1 MMTNDNDTLFT
12 RQKYEEQHN
21 ANGETKKLVKDSV
34 IAKVMASATV
44 GMAVGAGAA
53 YAAEHLHKDAENNPV
68 SSEEQAQQNEPTV
81 EERLAELEEKERI
94 REQQEQERQ
103 RAEQERQQREMQR
116 QQQEKERQRREEEKE
131 DKEDKPKIK
140 KEDNFLEDHD
150 VKIEGVTE
158 ETLEDGTTVQIY
170 YGTVDAHQAN
180 LLADGNGNVVAA
192 VIDGNDNGNVDEN
205 EIIDL
210 RNEHIN
216 TQQLNTHQASA
227 PEQEVTVV
235 AVRNDVEVE
244 GETMD
249 MALVSVDGNTG
260 VLIDTDQNGE
270 VNLIAA
276 DVNQNGSMDEDE
288 IADFSEAHI
297 PMPSQDDVNGC
308 TTAQM
313 DDGMQDYSNN
323 ADTTIYE
330 I

>member
-1 MMTNDNDTLFT
+1 MTNDNDTLFT
-12 RQKYEEQHN
+12 RKMNAIQQN
-21 ANGETKKLVKDSV
+21 ANSEKKKLVKDSV
-34 IAKVMASATV
+34 IAKVMASATA
-44 GMAVGAGAA
+44 GMAVGATAGMAVGTGAA
-53 YAAEHLHKDAENNPV
+53 YAAEHLHKDAENNLV
-68 SSEEQAQQNEPTV
+68 SPAEQAQQNEPTA
-81 EERLAELEEKERI
+81 EESLAELEEKERS

-103 RAEQERQQREMQR
+103 RRE
-116 QQQEKERQRREEEKE
+116 EDKEEKE
-131 DKEDKPKIK
+131 EKEDKPKIK

-150 VKIEGVTE
+150 VKIKGVTE

-170 YGTVDAHQAN
+170 YGTVDAHPAN
-180 LLADGNGNVVAA
+180 IFADGNGNVVAA

-288 IADFSEAHI
+288 IADVSEAHI

>member
-1 MMTNDNDTLFT
+1 MTNDNDTLFT
-12 RQKYEEQHN
+12 RKMN
-21 ANGETKKLVKDSV
+21 AIQQNTNSEKKKLVKDSV
-34 IAKVMASATV
+34 IAKVMASATAGMAV
-44 GMAVGAGAA
+44 GATAGLAVGAGAA
-53 YAAEHLHKDAENNPV
+53 YTAEHLHKDAENNPV
-68 SSEEQAQQNEPTV
+68 SPAEQAQQNEPTA
-81 EERLAELEEKERI
+81 EESLAELEEKESI
-94 REQQEQERQ
+94 REQQKQ
-103 RAEQERQQREMQR
+103 
-116 QQQEKERQRREEEKE
+116 ERQRREEEKE

-150 VKIEGVTE
+150 VKIKGVTE

-170 YGTVDAHQAN
+170 YGTIDAHQAN
-180 LLADGNGNVVAA
+180 IFADGNGNVVAA
-192 VIDGNDNGNVDEN
+192 VIDSNDNGNVDEN

-249 MALVSVDGNTG
+249 MALVSVDGKTG

-288 IADFSEAHI
+288 IADVSEAHI

>member
-12 RQKYEEQHN
+12 RKMNAIQQN
-21 ANGETKKLVKDSV
+21 ANSEKKKLVKDSV
-34 IAKVMASATV
+34 IAQVMASATAGMAV
-44 GMAVGAGAA
+44 SATAGMAVGTGAA

-68 SSEEQAQQNEPTV
+68 SPAEQAQQNEPTA
-81 EERLAELEEKERI
+81 EESLAELEEKERS

-103 RAEQERQQREMQR
+103 R
-116 QQQEKERQRREEEKE
+116 REEEKEDKE

-150 VKIEGVTE
+150 VKIEGATE

-170 YGTVDAHQAN
+170 YGTVDAHPAN
-180 LLADGNGNVVAA
+180 IFADDNGNVVAA

-210 RNEHIN
+210 RDEHIN

-288 IADFSEAHI
+288 IADVSEAHI

>member
-12 RQKYEEQHN
+12 RKMNAIQQN
-21 ANGETKKLVKDSV
+21 ANSEKKKLVKDSV
-34 IAKVMASATV
+34 IAKVMASATA
-44 GMAVGAGAA
+44 GMAVGATAGLAVGATAGMAVGTGAA
-53 YAAEHLHKDAENNPV
+53 YAAEHLHKDAENNLV
-68 SSEEQAQQNEPTV
+68 SPEEQAQQNEPTA
-81 EERLAELEEKERI
+81 EESLAELEEKERS
-94 REQQEQERQ
+94 REQQEQ
-103 RAEQERQQREMQR
+103 
-116 QQQEKERQRREEEKE
+116 ERQRREEEKE

-150 VKIEGVTE
+150 VKIKGATE

-170 YGTVDAHQAN
+170 YGTIDAHPAN
-180 LLADGNGNVVAA
+180 LFADGNGNVVAA
-192 VIDGNDNGNVDEN
+192 VIDSNDNGNVDEN

-210 RNEHIN
+210 RNEHIT
-216 TQQLNTHQASA
+216 TQQLNTHQASV

-288 IADFSEAHI
+288 IADVSEAHI

-313 DDGMQDYSNN
+313 DDGIQDYSNN

>member
-12 RQKYEEQHN
+12 RKMNAIQHN
-21 ANGETKKLVKDSV
+21 ANGEKKKLVKDSV
-34 IAKVMASATV
+34 IAKVMASATAGIAV
-44 GMAVGAGAA
+44 SATAGMAIGTGAA
-53 YAAEHLHKDAENNPV
+53 YAAEHLHKDAENVPV
-68 SSEEQAQQNEPTV
+68 SPEEQAQQNEPTA
-81 EERLAELEEKERI
+81 EESLAELEEKESS
-94 REQQEQERQ
+94 REQQEQ
-103 RAEQERQQREMQR
+103 
-116 QQQEKERQRREEEKE
+116 ERQRREEEKE
-131 DKEDKPKIK
+131 DKEDKEDKPKIEK
-140 KEDNFLEDHD
+140 KDNFLEDHD
-150 VKIEGVTE
+150 VKIKGVTE

-170 YGTVDAHQAN
+170 YGTVDAHPAN
-180 LLADGNGNVVAA
+180 LFADGNGNVVAA

-260 VLIDTDQNGE
+260 VLIDTDQNSE

-276 DVNQNGSMDEDE
+276 DVNQNGSMDEEE
-288 IADFSEAHI
+288 IADVSEAHI

-308 TTAQM
+308 TIAQM

>member
-1 MMTNDNDTLFT
+1 MTNDNDTLFT
-12 RQKYEEQHN
+12 RKMN
-21 ANGETKKLVKDSV
+21 AIQQNTNSEKKKLVKDSV
-34 IAKVMASATV
+34 IAKVMASATAGMAV
-44 GMAVGAGAA
+44 GATAGLAVGAGAA
-53 YAAEHLHKDAENNPV
+53 YTAEHLHKDAENNPV
-68 SSEEQAQQNEPTV
+68 SPAEQAQQNEPTA
-81 EERLAELEEKERI
+81 EESLAELEEKESI
-94 REQQEQERQ
+94 REQQKQ
-103 RAEQERQQREMQR
+103 
-116 QQQEKERQRREEEKE
+116 ERQRREEEKE

-150 VKIEGVTE
+150 VKIKGVTE
-158 ETLEDGTTVQIY
+158 ETLEDGTMVQIY
-170 YGTVDAHQAN
+170 YGTVDAHPAN
-180 LLADGNGNVVAA
+180 IFADGNGNVVAA

-210 RNEHIN
+210 RNEHIT

-288 IADFSEAHI
+288 IADVSEAHI

-313 DDGMQDYSNN
+313 DDGIQDYSNN

>member
-1 MMTNDNDTLFT
+1 MMTNDNETLFT
-12 RQKYEEQHN
+12 RQMNAIQHN
-21 ANGETKKLVKDSV
+21 ANGEKKKLVKDSV
-34 IAKVMASATV
+34 IAQVMASATA
-44 GMAVGAGAA
+44 GMAVSATAGMAIGTGAA
-53 YAAEHLHKDAENNPV
+53 YAAEHLHKDADNNPV
-68 SSEEQAQQNEPTV
+68 SPAEQAQQNEPTA
-81 EERLAELEEKERI
+81 EESLAELEEKERS
-94 REQQEQERQ
+94 REQQEQE
-103 RAEQERQQREMQR
+103 R

-131 DKEDKPKIK
+131 DKDNEPKIK

-150 VKIEGVTE
+150 VKIKGVTE

-170 YGTVDAHQAN
+170 YGTIDAHQAN
-180 LLADGNGNVVAA
+180 LFADGNGNVVAA

-288 IADFSEAHI
+288 IADVSEAHI

>member
-1 MMTNDNDTLFT
+1 MTNDDDTLFT
-12 RQKYEEQHN
+12 RKMNAIQQN
-21 ANGETKKLVKDSV
+21 ANNEKKKLVKDSV
-34 IAKVMASATV
+34 IAQVMASATAGLAV
-44 GMAVGAGAA
+44 SATAGMAVGTGAA

-68 SSEEQAQQNEPTV
+68 SPEEQAQQNEPTA
-81 EERLAELEEKERI
+81 EESLAELEEKERI
-94 REQQEQERQ
+94 REQQEQERH
-103 RAEQERQQREMQR
+103 
-116 QQQEKERQRREEEKE
+116 QQEKERQHREEDKEEKE
-131 DKEDKPKIK
+131 DKDNEPKIK

-170 YGTVDAHQAN
+170 HGTIDAHQAN
-180 LLADGNGNVVAA
+180 LFADGNGNVVAA
-192 VIDGNDNGNVDEN
+192 VIDGNDNGNVDDN

-210 RNEHIN
+210 RNEHIT

-288 IADFSEAHI
+288 IADVSEAHI

-308 TTAQM
+308 MTAQM

-330 I
+330 A

>member
-1 MMTNDNDTLFT
+1 MTNDNDTLFT
-12 RQKYEEQHN
+12 RQMNAIQHN
-21 ANGETKKLVKDSV
+21 ANSEKKKLLKDSV
-34 IAKVMASATV
+34 IAQVMASATA
-44 GMAVGAGAA
+44 GMAVSATAGMAIGTGAA
-53 YAAEHLHKDAENNPV
+53 YAAEHLHKDAENDPV
-68 SSEEQAQQNEPTV
+68 SPAEQVQQNEPTA
-81 EERLAELEEKERI
+81 EESLAELEEKERS
-94 REQQEQERQ
+94 REQQEQERH
-103 RAEQERQQREMQR
+103 
-116 QQQEKERQRREEEKE
+116 QQEKERQHREEEKE
-131 DKEDKPKIK
+131 DKDNEPKIK

-150 VKIEGVTE
+150 VKIKGVTE

-170 YGTVDAHQAN
+170 YGTVDAHPAN
-180 LLADGNGNVVAA
+180 LFADGNGNVVAA

-308 TTAQM
+308 MTAQM

>member
-12 RQKYEEQHN
+12 RQMNAIQQN
-21 ANGETKKLVKDSV
+21 ANSEKKKLVKDSV
-34 IAKVMASATV
+34 IAQVMASATAGMAV
-44 GMAVGAGAA
+44 SATAGMAVGTGAA
-53 YAAEHLHKDAENNPV
+53 YAAEHLHKDAENDPV
-68 SSEEQAQQNEPTV
+68 SPAEQAQQNEPTA
-81 EERLAELEEKERI
+81 EESLAELEEKERS

-103 RAEQERQQREMQR
+103 HRE
-116 QQQEKERQRREEEKE
+116 EDKEEKE
-131 DKEDKPKIK
+131 EKEEKEDKPKIK

-150 VKIEGVTE
+150 VKIKGVTE

-170 YGTVDAHQAN
+170 YGTIDAHPAN
-180 LLADGNGNVVAA
+180 LFADGNGNVVAA

-216 TQQLNTHQASA
+216 TQQLNIHQASA

-244 GETMD
+244 GETVD

-288 IADFSEAHI
+288 IADVSEAHI

-313 DDGMQDYSNN
+313 DDGIQDYSNN

>member
-1 MMTNDNDTLFT
+1 MTNDNDTLFT
-12 RQKYEEQHN
+12 RQMNAIQHN
-21 ANGETKKLVKDSV
+21 ANSEKKKLLKDSV
-34 IAKVMASATV
+34 IAQVMASATA
-44 GMAVGAGAA
+44 GMAVSATAGMAIGTGAA
-53 YAAEHLHKDAENNPV
+53 YAAEHLHKDADNNLV
-68 SSEEQAQQNEPTV
+68 SPKEQAQQNEPTA
-81 EERLAELEEKERI
+81 EESLAELEEKERS
-94 REQQEQERQ
+94 REQQEQERH
-103 RAEQERQQREMQR
+103 
-116 QQQEKERQRREEEKE
+116 QQEKERQHREEEKE
-131 DKEDKPKIK
+131 DKEDKEDKDNEPKIK

-150 VKIEGVTE
+150 VKIEGATE

-170 YGTVDAHQAN
+170 YGTIDAHPAN
-180 LLADGNGNVVAA
+180 LFADGNGNVVAA

-308 TTAQM
+308 MTAQM

>member
-12 RQKYEEQHN
+12 RKMNAIQQN
-21 ANGETKKLVKDSV
+21 ANSEKKKLVKDSV
-34 IAKVMASATV
+34 IAQVMASATA
-44 GMAVGAGAA
+44 GMAVSATAGMAIGTGAA
-53 YAAEHLHKDAENNPV
+53 YAAEHLHKDAENVPV
-68 SSEEQAQQNEPTV
+68 SPAEQAQQNEPTV
-81 EERLAELEEKERI
+81 EESLAELEEKESI
-94 REQQEQERQ
+94 REQQEQERH
-103 RAEQERQQREMQR
+103 
-116 QQQEKERQRREEEKE
+116 QQEKERQRREE
-131 DKEDKPKIK
+131 DKEDEDNEPKIK

-150 VKIEGVTE
+150 VKIKGVTE

-170 YGTVDAHQAN
+170 YGTVDAHPAN
-180 LLADGNGNVVAA
+180 IFADGNGNVVAA

-276 DVNQNGSMDEDE
+276 DVNQNGSMDEEE
-288 IADFSEAHI
+288 IADVSEAHI

-308 TTAQM
+308 MTAQM